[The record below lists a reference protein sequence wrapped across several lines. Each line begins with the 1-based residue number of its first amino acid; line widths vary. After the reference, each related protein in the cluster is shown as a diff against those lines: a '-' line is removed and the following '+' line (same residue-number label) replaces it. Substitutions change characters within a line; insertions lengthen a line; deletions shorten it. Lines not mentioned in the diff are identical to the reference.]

1 MNQHTSNTSFYKW
14 MMARLKIK
22 LMINVCWFSVNKNI
36 INVHQQGSKQVNLPS
51 QIVKNALLFHLRGR
65 SDRWMPIIYKVY
77 SKQL

>member
-1 MNQHTSNTSFYKW
+1 

-22 LMINVCWFSVNKNI
+22 LMINVWWFSINKNI
-36 INVHQQGSKQVNLPS
+36 IHVHQQGSKHVNLPS
-51 QIVKNALLFHLRGR
+51 QNVKNALLFHLRGK